1 MVVASLVD
9 SSTGLLLAALI
20 GGGIGTLLA
29 FLLKDIPMLYMGI
42 ATTQLWNRLPVNL
55 IVPWPLL
62 IGIIGTAVIVSLM
75 ATYVVVSRALKLN
88 IAEEIQYTG

>member
-9 SSTGLLLAALI
+9 TSTGLLLAALI
-20 GGGIGTLLA
+20 GGAIGTTLA
-29 FLLKDIPMLYMGI
+29 LLLKDIPLLYMGLS
-42 ATTQLWNRLPVNL
+42 TTQLWTRLPVNL

-62 IGIIGTAVIVSLM
+62 AGITSTAVIVSLI
-75 ATYVVVSRALKLN
+75 ATYAVVSRALKLN